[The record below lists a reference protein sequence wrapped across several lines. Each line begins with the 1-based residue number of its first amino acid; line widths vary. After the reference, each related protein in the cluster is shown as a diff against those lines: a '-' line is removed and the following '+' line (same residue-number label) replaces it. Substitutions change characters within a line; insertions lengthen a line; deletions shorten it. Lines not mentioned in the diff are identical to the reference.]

1 MDPAQRL
8 VLESSYSA
16 LHNSGHHKSS
26 LLGTPVGVYVGA
38 NGGEFGSFTGAQNK
52 SAEVGP
58 YSATAGLNP
67 NSKSARPASVVALQE
82 THAALTARCY

>member
-38 NGGEFGSFTGAQNK
+38 NGGEFGSFTGAQNN
-52 SAEVGP
+52 SAEIGP
-58 YSATAGLNP
+58 YSATAGPNP
-67 NSKSARPASVVALQE
+67 NSKSARSGTSGNTCL
-82 THAALTARCY
+82 TAALTACCY